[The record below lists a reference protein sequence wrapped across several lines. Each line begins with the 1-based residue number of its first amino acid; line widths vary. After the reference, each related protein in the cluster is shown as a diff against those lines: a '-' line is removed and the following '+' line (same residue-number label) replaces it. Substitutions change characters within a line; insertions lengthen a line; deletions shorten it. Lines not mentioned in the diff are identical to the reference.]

1 MSAPR
6 GLPRIAVDATVAG
19 SNLAGSGVYARRL
32 LEALRPALGD
42 RLLELRA
49 PATRTVQG
57 PKRVADRVRN
67 LVQDLW
73 WTQHA
78 VERSARGAGASMLHV
93 PVSIGPVRTRL
104 PLLLTIHDVT
114 VLQTPE
120 RFTRWYRGYA
130 SWAMPRSAHAAAAI
144 ITGSQSSRADIE
156 EWLGIPA
163 ERIVVTP
170 YAVPHYEMPN
180 PSAVESTRAKF
191 GLPPRFVL
199 TVGSIEP
206 RKNLPRL
213 LEAMRQLATDPD
225 TSDVSLVHVGP
236 AGWLTG
242 ELETT
247 IDRLRLRDRIRFLGY
262 VDATDLD
269 HLYTLATVTA
279 YASLYEGFGLPI
291 LEAMARGG
299 TVVTSNV
306 SSMPE
311 VAGDAALLVDPLR
324 PEEIAGAI
332 RRLWTDDALGRELRA
347 KGRARVAQF
356 TPELMARATLA
367 VYASVAR

>member
-1 MSAPR
+1 VSVP
-6 GLPRIAVDATVAG
+6 ICAVDATVART
-19 SNLAGSGVYARRL
+19 NLAGSGVYARRL

-42 RLLELRA
+42 RLVELQA
-49 PATRTVQG
+49 PATRAVQG
-57 PKRVADRVRN
+57 PKRLSDRVRN

-73 WTQHA
+73 WTQHE
-78 VERSARGAGASMLHV
+78 VERAARRAGASMLHV
-93 PVSIGPVRTRL
+93 PVSIGPVRARL

-120 RFTRWYRGYA
+120 RFTGWYRRYA
-130 SWAMPRSAHAAAAI
+130 GWAMPRSARAATAI
-144 ITGSQSSRADIE
+144 ITGSHSSRSDIQ
-156 EWLGIPA
+156 EWLGVPA

-170 YAVPHYEMPN
+170 YAVPHYEMPAE
-180 PSAVESTRAKF
+180 SAIEATRAKF
-191 GLPPRFVL
+191 ALPPRFVL

-213 LEAMRQLATDPD
+213 LEAMRQLAAERE

-236 AGWLTG
+236 SGWLAG
-242 ELETT
+242 ELEAT
-247 IDRLRLRDRIRFLGY
+247 IDRLQLRDRVRFLGY
-262 VDATDLD
+262 VDAADLD

-332 RRLWTDDALGRELRA
+332 RRLWTDDALRRELRA
-347 KGRARVAQF
+347 KGRARVAHF
-356 TPELMARATLA
+356 TPEAMARATIA
-367 VYASVAR
+367 VYDSVGR